1 MIELSQVTKKFSKR
15 EVVSNLSLEVNKGEV
30 LGFLGPN
37 GAGKSTTMKM
47 ITGYLSPSRGRI
59 CISGVDIE
67 KNPIKCRAS
76 MGYLA
81 EGAPLYPDMQ
91 VNEFLNFIA
100 DIRQLRGQIRRMRL
114 QETLEQMAL
123 KEVLSEPIANLSKGF
138 LRRVGMAQAILHDPE
153 ILILDEPTDGL
164 DPNQKHHVRQLIR
177 ELTHRKLVIVSTHI
191 LEEVS
196 AVCTRA
202 VIIHHGKKL
211 IDETPKDL
219 EARSKY
225 FRAVSMRFD
234 PKTDMSQVINS
245 LSNHLVGLDFEQ
257 DNEWHLRVL
266 STNKENIL
274 PKVSE
279 LIRLHGWLLDDLYV
293 EAGRLDEVF
302 RAITSGDFLDE
313 IHSNSSI
320 EQPSEVA

>member
-15 EVVSNLSLEVNKGEV
+15 EVVSNLNLKVNKGEV

-47 ITGYLSPSRGRI
+47 ITGFLSPSQGRI
-59 CISGVDIE
+59 SILGVDIE
-67 KNPIKCRAS
+67 KYPIRCRAS
-76 MGYLA
+76 IGYLA
-81 EGAPLYPDMQ
+81 EGVPLYPDMQ

-100 DIRQLRGQIRRMRL
+100 DIRQLRGQKRRTRL

-123 KEVLSEPIANLSKGF
+123 KEVLFEPIANLSKGF
-138 LRRVGMAQAILHDPE
+138 LRRVGLAQAILHDPE

-202 VIIHHGKKL
+202 VIIHQGKKL
-211 IDETPKDL
+211 VDDTPQGL

-245 LSNHLVGLDFEQ
+245 LSNHLVGFDFEQ
-257 DNEWHLRVL
+257 DDEWHIRLL
-266 STNKENIL
+266 SINKDNML

-279 LIRLHGWLLDDLYV
+279 LVRLHGWLLDDLYV

-302 RAITSGDFLDE
+302 RTITSGNSLNE
-313 IHSNSSI
+313 IHANSPI
-320 EQPSEVA
+320 EQSSEVA